1 MHYKLEEIYKAKLE
15 EIKGI
20 EIGKHSK
27 RVFPVVKFKEQIEI
41 KDGISLIAEIKKA
54 SPSKGVIRSNFNLDE
69 IIQAYSSFPADA
81 VSILTDKKFF
91 QGEKGYLSRFKS
103 ISKKIPVLRKDF
115 IIDERQVYESFYLGA
130 DIILLI
136 VAMLPKEQLQNLFS
150 LAKKLGMEILVE
162 THTQDEIK
170 LALEIGAEMIG
181 INSRDLNTFNVNL
194 NNTLNLVSLIP
205 DNIIKVAESGI
216 HTREDTLKV
225 EDAGFDVVL
234 IGEAF
239 MASDNI
245 QQTYNKLFKK

>member
-1 MHYKLEEIYKAKLE
+1 MHHKLREIYKAKLKE
-15 EIKGI
+15 VESIRVDKTI
-20 EIGKHSK
+20 K
-27 RVFPVVKFKEQIEI
+27 RVSPVVKFKERLEN
-41 KDGISLIAEIKKA
+41 GAGLSLIAEIKKA

-69 IIQAYSSFPADA
+69 IIRDYISFPADA

-91 QGEKGYLSRFKS
+91 QGKKEYLSRFKS

-115 IIDERQVYESFYLGA
+115 IIDERQVYESFYLGT

-150 LAKKLGMEILVE
+150 LAKNLGMEILVE

-170 LALEIGAEMIG
+170 LALDIDAEIIG

-205 DNIIKVAESGI
+205 NNIIKVAESGI
-216 HTREDTLKV
+216 HTKEDILKV

-245 QQTYNKLFKK
+245 QQTYNELFTK